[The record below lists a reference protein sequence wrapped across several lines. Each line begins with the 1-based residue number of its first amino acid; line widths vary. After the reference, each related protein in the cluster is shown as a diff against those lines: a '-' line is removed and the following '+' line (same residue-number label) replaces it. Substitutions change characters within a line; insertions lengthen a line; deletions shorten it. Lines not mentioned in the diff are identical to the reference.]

1 MPTEADTKLL
11 NESQTKNEI
20 KEKTV
25 IKMIKKN
32 ILWGFSCFTT
42 TEKKERRW
50 NHSCKKLKRL
60 IIFSKVLTPWKVKIR
75 MERFYWFIF
84 ITFHSGRKS
93 CRTMLNVQVKWTRK
107 YLENG
112 MQNDEMSNKLLL
124 KWNDVK
130 FRGKFASR
138 FLNNQ
143 TECRNIR
150 KREISIRAH
159 DKLQKL
165 RTNIEKANI
174 RHTRSEGVT
183 QFRLWAY
190 DIAKLIFSSAPV
202 HLICLAF
209 FNSYS
214 FLIDACNIY

>member
-1 MPTEADTKLL
+1 
-11 NESQTKNEI
+11 
-20 KEKTV
+20 
-25 IKMIKKN
+25 
-32 ILWGFSCFTT
+32 
-42 TEKKERRW
+42 
-50 NHSCKKLKRL
+50 
-60 IIFSKVLTPWKVKIR
+60 
-75 MERFYWFIF
+75 
-84 ITFHSGRKS
+84 
-93 CRTMLNVQVKWTRK
+93 MLNVQVKWTRK

-112 MQNDEMSNKLLL
+112 IQNDEMSNKLLL

-150 KREISIRAH
+150 KRKISIRAH